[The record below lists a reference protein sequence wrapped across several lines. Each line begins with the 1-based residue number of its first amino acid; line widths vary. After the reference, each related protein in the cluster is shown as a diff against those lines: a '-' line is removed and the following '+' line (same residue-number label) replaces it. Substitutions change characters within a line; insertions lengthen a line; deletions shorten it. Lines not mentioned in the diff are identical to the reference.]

1 MIDLILLAQGVS
13 LDPFVAVTQNPGIEA
28 PKVALATELPGTLFS
43 DLPQIPLENPP
54 LYGTWQDIWMSQGEA
69 STPALDSPLPTSPSP
84 VPLEVLPPES
94 FGEIPE
100 SPEPSEALEEVPLEE
115 VSLED
120 LAASGVVELV
130 ADRQEYDRAR
140 QWVSAKGNVY
150 LRFQGGDLT
159 SDRLDFNL
167 NTQVLRAEG
176 NVVFNRGRQELRGD
190 RLDYNLL
197 QETGQIF
204 QVQGELSSLTSD
216 QDLNFGQ
223 TPTANVSPDPDPEPG
238 TVRDIRLQGGI
249 EISSGFG
256 TAFGND
262 RSQDSLNNSN
272 NNSTRFPVELSTFRQ
287 KGVVNHWRFRADQ
300 IDLHP
305 GGWIA
310 EAARLTND
318 PLNPPQFAL
327 HTRRLRYQE
336 LTPLISELRADRPR
350 FVFEDFLPLPTFRN
364 RVLLDR
370 RPKDSGL
377 FTIGFDND
385 DRGGLYIERAF
396 EPISN
401 DRFRLTLT
409 PQLLVQQALFK
420 ESGNLLSPNS
430 IGFKSYFQG
439 NLRPGTQFGGAL
451 SIPRLGSNE
460 LEEDIR
466 ANLRGSQGLPFRHT
480 LNLEY
485 SYRDRL
491 FNGSLGL
498 QTVQQTVGA
507 VIQSPPFTLGKT
519 GIYADYQL
527 GAQWINAETDRSDL
541 LDPIRD
547 NDRINLG
554 RYQLTASVARGFP
567 LWQGKALDSPQALRY
582 SPTPITP
589 NLSLWLGSRGTYSL
603 YSNGDTQEALTG
615 SVNLSGE
622 WGHFSRSWLDY
633 TRFNLGY
640 SQSLRQNQ
648 SPFKFDRFSDG
659 QVLTLGFMQQLYGPI
674 RLGFETQT
682 NLSSGEDISTD
693 YRIEYSR
700 RAFKAELR
708 YNPVLGLGA
717 INFRINDFDWQGS
730 SPDW

>member
-1 MIDLILLAQGVS
+1 MIDLILLAQGIS
-13 LDPFVAVTQNPGIEA
+13 LDPFLAVPLNPATEA
-28 PKVALATELPGTLFS
+28 PAVALATELPGTLFS
-43 DLPQIPLENPP
+43 DLPQLFPPENLP
-54 LYGTWQDIWMSQGEA
+54 LYGTWQDIRVSQAESSSPA
-69 STPALDSPLPTSPSP
+69 PDSTQPSSPSR
-84 VPLEVLPPES
+84 VPLES
-94 FGEIPE
+94 
-100 SPEPSEALEEVPLEE
+100 VPLEPAPTSGKVPAASE
-115 VSLED
+115 SSETVEELPLED
-120 LAASGVVELV
+120 LAAAGVVELV
-130 ADRQEYDRAR
+130 ADRQEYDRVR

-150 LRFQGGDLT
+150 LRFQGGELT

-197 QETGQIF
+197 QETGQIS

-223 TPTANVSPDPDPEPG
+223 PPTVISSPDSEPG
-238 TVRDIRLQGGI
+238 TVTDIRLQGGI

-262 RSQDSLNNSN
+262 RRTGDDRLNND
-272 NNSTRFPVELSTFRQ
+272 TQFPVELSTFRQ

-336 LTPLISELRADRPR
+336 LTPLISEIRADRPR

-370 RPKDSGL
+370 RPQDSGL

-385 DRGGLYIERAF
+385 DRGGLYIERSF

-401 DRFRLTLT
+401 DRFRLTVT

-430 IGFKSYFQG
+430 LGFKSYFEG
-439 NLRPGTQFGGAL
+439 NLRPGTQLGGSL
-451 SIPRLGSNE
+451 SIPQLGSQD

-466 ANLRGSQGLPFRHT
+466 ANLRGIQGLPYRHT

-491 FNGSLGL
+491 FNGSLGF
-498 QTVQQTVGA
+498 QTIQQTVGA
-507 VIQSPPFTLGKT
+507 VIQSPVFQLGKT
-519 GIYADYQL
+519 GINVDYQL

-554 RYQLTASVARGFP
+554 RYQLTAGISKGFP
-567 LWQGKALDSPQALRY
+567 LWQGKPLDSPEALRY

-589 NLSLWLGSRGTYSL
+589 NLFLWLGSRGTYSL
-603 YSNGDTQEALTG
+603 YSNGETQESLTG

-622 WGHFSRSWLDY
+622 WGHFSRPWLDY

-640 SQSLRQNQ
+640 SQALRQNQ
-648 SPFKFDRFSDG
+648 SPFKFDRFSDS
-659 QVLTLGFMQQLYGPI
+659 QVLTLGLTQQLYGPI
-674 RLGFETQT
+674 RIGFETQT

-700 RAFKAELR
+700 RAFKVELR
-708 YNPVLGLGA
+708 YNPVLGIGA